1 MSDKHL
7 LSLSRAARLVGVD
20 RRTLQSDIQAGR
32 LTTFEGRLRLED
44 LCECYPDAADD
55 TSGMLEKVRR
65 IKASACAKPV
75 SSSLPTAEV
84 LASEARR
91 LRLRL
96 AEQEQEL
103 ANYRQLTTELNA
115 RLHALQRNCDRK
127 QRIMLQGILAW
138 FAHEL
143 KKFAR
148 HA

>member
-1 MSDKHL
+1 MSDNHL

-20 RRTLQSDIQAGR
+20 RRTLQADIQAGR
-32 LTTFEGRLRLED
+32 LATFEGRLRLED
-44 LCECYPDAADD
+44 LCECYPDAASD

-75 SSSLPTAEV
+75 SSSLPSAEV
-84 LASEARR
+84 LAGEVHR

-96 AEQEQEL
+96 VEQEQEL
-103 ANYRQLTTELNA
+103 ARYRQLTTELNA

-127 QRIMLQGILAW
+127 QKIMLQTVLAW

-143 KKFAR
+143 KKFTWRA
-148 HA
+148 